1 MKYRIIK
8 VPSKYISPIN
18 MNGLRGKMVFF
29 PNRLS
34 KNNILYIPDIL
45 SSLDL
50 SWNIINL
57 FHDYGNI
64 TAIDLPGIGGMEAF
78 HLIKQ
83 KNRIDNF
90 ADYLA
95 SFIKLRYKNKKL
107 IVVANGFGF
116 IAITRT
122 LQKYPILTKNIKIVV
137 SINGISRYDAL
148 KLSYR
153 KRAIIKLLAF
163 TGDLSKL
170 IFLSLF
176 KNQLMDMNVYSN
188 NKHRIY
194 LENLTKTDNKYMHKK
209 LIENDYRT
217 NVSMLNEIIKVDNC
231 NKRLDLHLWNLV
243 LNDNCIDQKINEQ
256 HLRITYKKYNHSL
269 SQINYYDL
277 ISNRTNS
284 LNQLIPTKLKKHL
297 ISKH

>member
-1 MKYRIIK
+1 
-8 VPSKYISPIN
+8 
-18 MNGLRGKMVFF
+18 MVYF

-83 KNRIDNF
+83 KNKIDNF
-90 ADYLA
+90 ADYIA

-122 LQKYPILTKNIKIVV
+122 LQKYPILIKNIKIVV

-148 KLSYR
+148 KLSFR

-170 IFLSLF
+170 IFLSFF
-176 KNQLMDMNVYSN
+176 KNQLMDMNLYTN

-194 LENLTKTDNKYMHKK
+194 LENLSKTDNKYMHKK

>member
-1 MKYRIIK
+1 
-8 VPSKYISPIN
+8 
-18 MNGLRGKMVFF
+18 MN
-29 PNRLS
+29 
-34 KNNILYIPDIL
+34 LY
-45 SSLDL
+45 
-50 SWNIINL
+50 
-57 FHDYGNI
+57 
-64 TAIDLPGIGGMEAF
+64 T
-78 HLIKQ
+78 
-83 KNRIDNF
+83 
-90 ADYLA
+90 
-95 SFIKLRYKNKKL
+95 
-107 IVVANGFGF
+107 
-116 IAITRT
+116 
-122 LQKYPILTKNIKIVV
+122 
-137 SINGISRYDAL
+137 
-148 KLSYR
+148 
-153 KRAIIKLLAF
+153 
-163 TGDLSKL
+163 
-170 IFLSLF
+170 
-176 KNQLMDMNVYSN
+176 N

-194 LENLTKTDNKYMHKK
+194 LENLSKTDNKYMHKK